1 MQTFEGYEGIR
12 LWEEQLA
19 DDVIFSLLLCLF
31 VLFAIVFRTHIQ
43 SFMKMTKDAFQV
55 KERQTLFDGFVG
67 RNNFIF
73 RNFMTVQAI
82 ALATI
87 AIVSIGK
94 IYDWIDYTN
103 GLALLWKIVIV
114 FGGLFLFYQ
123 LKQLS
128 YYVLGYV
135 FADPD
140 KYKLWKTNYNAI
152 IGIWGIS
159 LYIPVLW
166 LVFVKSYVMLPVFLF
181 LLLYILSRFVIIYK
195 TIRIF
200 HTKSTGFLYINLYL
214 CALEILPLVF
224 LYEGIVYCLYNFVET
239 SALWR

>member
-94 IYDWIDYTN
+94 IYD
-103 GLALLWKIVIV
+103 
-114 FGGLFLFYQ
+114 
-123 LKQLS
+123 
-128 YYVLGYV
+128 
-135 FADPD
+135 
-140 KYKLWKTNYNAI
+140 
-152 IGIWGIS
+152 
-159 LYIPVLW
+159 
-166 LVFVKSYVMLPVFLF
+166 
-181 LLLYILSRFVIIYK
+181 
-195 TIRIF
+195 
-200 HTKSTGFLYINLYL
+200 
-214 CALEILPLVF
+214 
-224 LYEGIVYCLYNFVET
+224 
-239 SALWR
+239 

>member
-1 MQTFEGYEGIR
+1 MQTFEGYEGVR

-43 SFMKMTKDAFQV
+43 SFMKMTKDAFLV

-94 IYDWIDYTN
+94 IHDWIDYTN
-103 GLALLWKIVIV
+103 GQVLLWKI
-114 FGGLFLFYQ
+114 G
-123 LKQLS
+123 
-128 YYVLGYV
+128 
-135 FADPD
+135 
-140 KYKLWKTNYNAI
+140 
-152 IGIWGIS
+152 
-159 LYIPVLW
+159 
-166 LVFVKSYVMLPVFLF
+166 
-181 LLLYILSRFVIIYK
+181 
-195 TIRIF
+195 
-200 HTKSTGFLYINLYL
+200 
-214 CALEILPLVF
+214 
-224 LYEGIVYCLYNFVET
+224 
-239 SALWR
+239 ALWGA

>member
-87 AIVSIGK
+87 AIVAIGK

-103 GLALLWKIVIV
+103 GPVLLWKIVIV

-128 YYVLGYV
+128 
-135 FADPD
+135 
-140 KYKLWKTNYNAI
+140 
-152 IGIWGIS
+152 
-159 LYIPVLW
+159 
-166 LVFVKSYVMLPVFLF
+166 
-181 LLLYILSRFVIIYK
+181 
-195 TIRIF
+195 
-200 HTKSTGFLYINLYL
+200 
-214 CALEILPLVF
+214 
-224 LYEGIVYCLYNFVET
+224 
-239 SALWR
+239 